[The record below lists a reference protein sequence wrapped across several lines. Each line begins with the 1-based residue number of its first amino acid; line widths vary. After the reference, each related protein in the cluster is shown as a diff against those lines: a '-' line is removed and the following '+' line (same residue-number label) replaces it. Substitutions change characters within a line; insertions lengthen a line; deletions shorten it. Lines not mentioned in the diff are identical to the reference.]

1 MGIKTKKTGDHSSTI
16 SFLKNHYAKRL
27 ERYLLNQGRKDSKL
41 IREVYERRFMQYMNG
56 SDFGENDGR
65 FTSYLNIYS
74 GLAAYEIL
82 REKGF
87 THEQGVAAYDFM
99 CLPMRKIAAAAH
111 RLIDLFPNGYEHV
124 VKSILDDMDGDKTI
138 CWEYELVENSDD
150 RFEYKVNKC
159 LYYDTC
165 KAHGYPEFTS
175 VFCNHDHYAFDV
187 LHRHV
192 CFERIGAIGDGYHC
206 CHDIFHHVKKRIKG

>member
-1 MGIKTKKTGDHSSTI
+1 MGIKTRKTGDHRSLI
-16 SFLKNHYAKRL
+16 NFLRKHYARRL
-27 ERYLLNQGRKDSKL
+27 EKFLASLGNSDAKAV
-41 IREVYERRFMQYMNG
+41 REEYEKRFMKYMDEA
-56 SDFGENDGR
+56 DFGQNDGK

-87 THEQGVAAYDFM
+87 TREQGIAAYDFM

-111 RLIDLFPNGYEHV
+111 RLIDLFPNGYERV
-124 VKSILDDMDGDKTI
+124 VKSILDDMDGDKSV
-138 CWEYELVENSDD
+138 CWEYETVENSDE

-165 KAHGYPEFTS
+165 KAHGYPEFTA
-175 VFCNHDHYAFDV
+175 VFCSHDHYAFDV

-192 CFERIGAIGDGYHC
+192 RFERIGAIGDGYHC
-206 CHDIFHHVKKRIKG
+206 CHDIFHHVKKH